1 MNVMLLAAGEGTRLR
16 PFTNLLPKP
25 AIPFLNIPLAA
36 HALGFL
42 HDISIK
48 NLVVNT
54 YHLPNKIHDLFN
66 KLPHDAEHLIFSDEV
81 GEILGGGGGLMKA
94 KKHFIGGGD
103 FLMMNADEIILPKD
117 SAILQKAIAHHKSTN
132 AIATLLVMKHPGVGT
147 QFGGVW
153 TDAKNSVIGFGKTNV
168 PESSQGW
175 HFVGVQILSE
185 KIFNY
190 LPEQGVSNILLDGIM
205 KALAD
210 GHIAEVFPFE
220 CSWFETGNPND
231 FLEATKHCLDI
242 LAAPGS
248 PEKQALNRTLNRFS
262 KAKLILKNLSNAI
275 VHFSEEADVSTKST
289 YHGVV
294 CVGAGSTVEEN
305 CDLENVIVGPGV
317 RVTAGTKAANTML
330 LETTF

>member
-16 PFTNLLPKP
+16 PFTNQLPKP

-54 YHLPNKIHDLFN
+54 YHLPGKIHELFN
-66 KLPHDAEHLIFSDEV
+66 QLPHGAENLIFSDEV

-103 FLMMNADEIILPKD
+103 FLLMNADEIILPQD
-117 SAILQKAIAHHKSTN
+117 SAILEKALAHHKATK

-147 QFGGVW
+147 QFGGAW
-153 TDAKNSVIGFGKTNV
+153 TDAQNSILGFGKTTI
-168 PESSQGW
+168 PGSAHAW

-185 KIFNY
+185 RIFNY

-210 GHIAEVFPFE
+210 GQTAQVFPFE
-220 CSWFETGNPND
+220 CGWFETGNPAD
-231 FLEATKHCLDI
+231 FLEATKHCLDT
-242 LAAPGS
+242 LAGPKS
-248 PEKQALNRTLNRFS
+248 SEKNALERTLTKF
-262 KAKLILKNLSNAI
+262 ATTKLIQQNLPNASLY
-275 VHFSEEADVSTKST
+275 FSAEAQVSMEST
-289 YHGVV
+289 YQGVI
-294 CVGAGSTVEEN
+294 CVGAGSTIEN
-305 CDLENVIVGPGV
+305 NCVLENVIVGPGV
-317 RVTAGTKAANTML
+317 RVTAGTRAANTML
-330 LETTF
+330 L

>member
-16 PFTNLLPKP
+16 PFTNQLPKP

-42 HDISIK
+42 HDLSIR

-66 KLPHDAEHLIFSDEV
+66 RLPHGAEHLIFSDEV

-103 FLMMNADEIILPKD
+103 FLLMNADEIILPQD
-117 SAILQKAIAHHKSTN
+117 SAILEKAIAHHKSTN
-132 AIATLLVMKHPGVGT
+132 AIATLLVMKHHGVGT

-153 TDAKNSVIGFGKTNV
+153 TDQKNSIVGFGKTSV
-168 PESSQGW
+168 PGSSRAW

-190 LPEQGVSNILLDGIM
+190 LPEQGVSNILMDGIM

-210 GHIAEVFPFE
+210 GKIAQAFPFE

-231 FLEATKHCLDI
+231 FLEATQHCLEI
-242 LAAPGS
+242 LSGKDS
-248 PEKQALNRTLNRFS
+248 PERSALQRTLNQFSSTQLIQQNLPGAILYFS
-262 KAKLILKNLSNAI
+262 KDAQI
-275 VHFSEEADVSTKST
+275 STNST
-289 YHGVV
+289 YQGVV
-294 CVGAGSTVEEN
+294 CVGAGSTIKDN
-305 CDLENVIVGPGV
+305 CDLKNVIIGPGV
-317 RVTAGTKAANTML
+317 QVTAGTKAANTML
-330 LETTF
+330 L